1 MQSYI
6 WEKSSWPNF
15 KWDASAISLYLQT
28 ARQARAELLSL
39 VGQMNLYSLGEI
51 LASEVIETSSIE
63 GEVLDPND
71 VRSSVAKRL
80 GLARAGLPSPTRHT
94 EGIVEMLMEATTNFR
109 SPLTQSR
116 LFKWHE
122 LLFLNSRINILN
134 EEVGKF
140 RVSVNPMR
148 VISGR
153 MGREVVHYE
162 APPSEQ
168 VHDEIQKFLNWFS
181 SGDSLSLDGYVRAAI
196 AHFWFVTIHPFEDG
210 NGRISRCITDMAIA
224 QDEQSQNRYY
234 SLSTQIRVD
243 RKKYYKVLEETQ
255 RGDGDLTKWLVW
267 FLETITKSINAS
279 LVNIN
284 KSLSISKFFDL
295 INELSLN
302 ERQLKVM
309 RKLLENLPDDFQ
321 GGLTNKKYV
330 AIAKTSSESAKRDLK
345 DLLEKKLILKNDGAG
360 RSTSYRLNRDSIK

>member
-1 MQSYI
+1 MENYI
-6 WEKSSWPNF
+6 WQHSNWPNF
-15 KWDASAISLYLQT
+15 NWDVNTITPYLQN
-28 ARQARAELLSL
+28 ARQTQQQLLSA
-39 VGQMNLYSLGEI
+39 VGSINLNNLGEI

-80 GLARAGLPSPTRHT
+80 GLTRAGLPAPSRHT

-109 SPLTQSR
+109 SPLTKNR
-116 LFKWHE
+116 LFEWHK
-122 LLFLNSRINILN
+122 LLFLNARNNISN
-134 EEVGKF
+134 EEIGKY
-140 RVSVNPMR
+140 RISKNPMR

-153 MGREVVHYE
+153 MGSEVIHYE
-162 APPSEQ
+162 APPSAQ
-168 VHDEIQKFLNWFS
+168 VNKEVQKFLNWFS
-181 SGDSLSLDGYVRAAI
+181 SEESLSLDGYIRAAI

-234 SLSTQIRVD
+234 SLSSQIRLD
-243 RKKYYKVLEETQ
+243 RKKYYEILEETQ
-255 RGDGDLTKWLVW
+255 RGDGDLTNWLIW
-267 FLETITKSINAS
+267 FLETITKSINTS
-279 LVNIN
+279 LSNIN
-284 KSLSISKFFDL
+284 KSLSISKFYDV
-295 INELSLN
+295 INNISLN

-330 AIAKTSSESAKRDLK
+330 AMAKTSPESAKRDLK
-345 DLLEKKLILKNDGAG
+345 DLLEKGLILKNDGAG
-360 RSTSYRLNRDSIK
+360 RSTSYRLNREIIK